1 MVLSKQLQHIHCGGE
16 LSSLAKLAI
25 FVPLSLAIERKHSA
39 VAQPCVL
46 GIFLLCSQLA
56 DVRLFARKQ
65 TNPHK
70 KSAEVGQ
77 RELIHEYDREASL
90 L

>member
-1 MVLSKQLQHIHCGGE
+1 MHCGGE

-25 FVPLSLAIERKHSA
+25 FVPPSLPRQRGDA
-39 VAQPCVL
+39 
-46 GIFLLCSQLA
+46 LCSRSVMCAGGFSPLSPEQMSGCL
-56 DVRLFARKQ
+56 LESKQ
-65 TNPHK
+65 IPT

-77 RELIHEYDREASL
+77 RELMHEYDREASL